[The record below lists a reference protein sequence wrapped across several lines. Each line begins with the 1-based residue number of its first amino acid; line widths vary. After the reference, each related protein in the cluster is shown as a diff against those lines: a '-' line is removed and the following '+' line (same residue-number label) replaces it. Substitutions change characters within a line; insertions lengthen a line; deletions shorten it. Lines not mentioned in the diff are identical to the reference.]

1 MGAPKSFRVAHFVFL
16 CRSPPHHATF
26 AHTLPHWKRFLFLS
40 FPLFF
45 CFRFSFS
52 LFPLFG
58 QRFLASFLLL
68 LLIFFNSLLFTWKTP
83 EKNVK
88 MRRGPLMSFL
98 LSLSRQRGPAWG
110 CSGSDSGRGVAL
122 ARGWTAREA
131 VHRYLRPLAKAKD
144 SLSA

>member
-16 CRSPPHHATF
+16 CRPTSLLPRLHASTPP
-26 AHTLPHWKRFLFLS
+26 LPTPCPIESAS
-40 FPLFF
+40 FS
-45 CFRFSFS
+45 FRFSFS

-98 LSLSRQRGPAWG
+98 LSLSRQRVPARG
-110 CSGSDSGRGVAL
+110 CSDPGRGVAL
-122 ARGWTAREA
+122 SRGWTAREA
-131 VHRYLRPLAKAKD
+131 VHRYLRPLAKAKT